1 MSSAR
6 IELATFPL
14 QILHLTH
21 YANWATDVRTGT
33 EKKFNSFLML
43 VTIAIVSI
51 GPTGTDEKNIY
62 VNNPLGDC

>member
-51 GPTGTDEKNIY
+51 GPTGNDEKNIY
-62 VNNPLGDC
+62 VNDPLGDC

>member
-43 VTIAIVSI
+43 VTIAIVGI
-51 GPTGTDEKNIY
+51 GPTGTDEKKY
-62 VNNPLGDC
+62 LCWCPLGDC